1 MHNFKHF
8 FRLSVQA
15 IQQVA
20 PLQTMEVG
28 KLKKRITTFE
38 YKQNEFRRDFCKMR
52 FFQFKCK
59 MPYEYLGQANAMIN
73 KMEINMKELQDSA
86 VLFEVEV
93 PEFKQL
99 INCRREV
106 KMLKQLWDYIFLV
119 RTAID
124 EWKTSM
130 WKGLDVENMDM
141 ECKKFSKDVRALDKE
156 MRNWNAFLG
165 NNSSLILFCIFSVK
179 IY

>member
-1 MHNFKHF
+1 
-8 FRLSVQA
+8 
-15 IQQVA
+15 
-20 PLQTMEVG
+20 
-28 KLKKRITTFE
+28 
-38 YKQNEFRRDFCKMR
+38 MR

-165 NNSSLILFCIFSVK
+165 VYFILFFCVCKKKKEFINF
-179 IY
+179 